1 MMNREQR
8 RAARR
13 IKRPAP
19 VRFKPWERLSDQQ
32 VQDLALCHLINLDA
46 LVSEATT
53 EEEKRRLE
61 ATLYQWIGGVLTWH
75 YASRLVHQHE
85 ADMDDQLALARTMI
99 RRHHVD
105 GRIGFT
111 GPEYQLAKRGVEV
124 MDALADVTPKVKAIE
139 AANRSE
145 KELARLALTVQGVA
159 A

>member
-1 MMNREQR
+1 MLNREQR

-19 VRFKPWERLSDQQ
+19 VRFKPWERLSDSQ
-32 VQDLALCHLINLDA
+32 VQDLA
-46 LVSEATT
+46 
-53 EEEKRRLE
+53 
-61 ATLYQWIGGVLTWH
+61 LYQWIGGVLTWH

-85 ADMDDQLALARTMI
+85 ADMDEQLALARTMI

-105 GRIGFT
+105 GKIGFT

-145 KELARLALTVQGVA
+145 KELARLAVTVEGVA

>member
-1 MMNREQR
+1 MLNREQR

-19 VRFKPWERLSDQQ
+19 ARFKPWERLSDSQ
-32 VQDLALCHLINLDA
+32 VQDLALCHLVNLDA
-46 LVSEATT
+46 ISKGQGT
-53 EEEKRRLE
+53 E

-75 YASRLVHQHE
+75 HVSRLVHLHE
-85 ADMDDQLALARTMI
+85 ADMDEQLALARAMI

-111 GPEYQLAKRGVEV
+111 GPEYQLA
-124 MDALADVTPKVKAIE
+124 
-139 AANRSE
+139 NRSE
-145 KELARLALTVQGVA
+145 KLLAQMALPVEGVA